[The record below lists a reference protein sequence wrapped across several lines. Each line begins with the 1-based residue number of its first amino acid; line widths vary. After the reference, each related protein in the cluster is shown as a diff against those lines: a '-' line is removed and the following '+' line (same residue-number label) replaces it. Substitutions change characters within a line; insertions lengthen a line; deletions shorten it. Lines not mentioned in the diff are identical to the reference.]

1 MGEKSKLKIVFAGG
15 GTGGHIFPGIAV
27 ADELKELASQSSV
40 PLEIIWIG
48 NKKGMDYSIIEK
60 NLISNGGSISSF
72 YGIPCGKLRR
82 YFSLQNFID
91 LFRIFFGFVKSF
103 FILKKLKPAFLFSKG
118 GFVSVSPCFA
128 CKLLKIPYFTHE
140 CDFTPGLATRLN
152 SKGAKNILV
161 SYSDTLKFFGEK
173 FSNKCLVTGNPV
185 RPVFYKDLSAEGL
198 NFLSVP
204 ENHDKLIL
212 LVLGGS
218 LGASQINKLVVENL
232 DWLTQN
238 FIVVHQMGQAFA
250 KENPELFTMN
260 NKNYKP
266 YDFISKEMASV
277 LLCSDIVLSRSGA
290 NSICECAVASKP
302 MLLIPLCGNGT
313 RGDQVDNAKYF
324 EEKGAAFVLIG
335 NENVTSENLKL
346 KLECMKDEKVRASLS
361 SSCKKICGDE
371 RSSLKIAKLI
381 FKEIIK

>member
-1 MGEKSKLKIVFAGG
+1 MGENSTIKIVFAGG
-15 GTGGHIFPGIAV
+15 GTGGHIFPGLAV
-27 ADELKELASQSSV
+27 ADELKELANQSSV

-60 NLISNGGSISSF
+60 NLISNGGSVSRF

-82 YFSLQNFID
+82 YFSLQNFLD
-91 LFRIFFGFVKSF
+91 LFKIFFGFIKSF
-103 FILKKLKPAFLFSKG
+103 VILKKLKPSFLFSKG
-118 GFVSVSPCFA
+118 GFVSVPPCFA

-152 SKGAKNILV
+152 SKAAKNILV
-161 SYSDTLKFFGEK
+161 SYSDTLKFFGENLSK
-173 FSNKCLVTGNPV
+173 KCIVTGNPV
-185 RPVFYKDLSAEGL
+185 RPVFYKDLAAEGL
-198 NFLSVP
+198 SFLSISK
-204 ENHDKLIL
+204 NHDKLIL

-218 LGASQINKLVVENL
+218 LGASQINNLVVENL

-250 KENPELFTMN
+250 KDNPELFTLKN
-260 NKNYKP
+260 ENYKP

-277 LLCSDIVLSRSGA
+277 LLCSDIVLSRAGA
-290 NSICECAVASKP
+290 NSICECAVAGKP
-302 MLLIPLCGNGT
+302 MVLIPLCGNGT

-324 EEKGAAFVLIG
+324 EDQGAAFTIIG
-335 NENVTSENLKL
+335 NQNVTAENLKIILENL
-346 KLECMKDEKVRASLS
+346 KEEKVRASLS
-361 SSCKKICGDE
+361 SSCKKLCGDE